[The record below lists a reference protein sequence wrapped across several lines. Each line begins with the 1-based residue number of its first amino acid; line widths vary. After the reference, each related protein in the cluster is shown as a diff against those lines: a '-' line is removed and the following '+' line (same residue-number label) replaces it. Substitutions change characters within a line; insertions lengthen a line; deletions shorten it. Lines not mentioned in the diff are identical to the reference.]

1 MPKPSWRT
9 SASKKE
15 RLESLGEERVLLRF
29 RLGSFA
35 DSRDPFAVRH
45 QVGNELIPASS
56 RHGTNPQGAH
66 QVTHPPLDGS
76 FPEDRPGEGA
86 PELGGWAHVFNEPP
100 LSERPPGERDQDDP
114 RDPEQPRERKRE
126 AAIQTTAS
134 IGSRASL
141 KTAPDL
147 NPAHTSQAVQAATRF
162 TARNAI
168 RSTTKVVCI
177 TRADHSPPLFS
188 RRGRRRSQPPALE
201 QGAATGIVERS
212 NPAAGD
218 PGHLG
223 GDARVAHGRRRASR
237 GADHPDSDAI
247 PALAA
252 RARGP
257 PAEHGSDPR
266 PRRGRIDQPGR
277 PAECRRTGWDT
288 PFRTTE
294 PIGVKATSSVST
306 ASTTPWLTSTCPGS
320 ACSAIRAARFTV
332 RPK

>member
-1 MPKPSWRT
+1 M
-9 SASKKE
+9 
-15 RLESLGEERVLLRF
+15 LRF

-45 QVGNELIPASS
+45 QVGNELNPASS

-212 NPAAGD
+212 NPAAVTQVTSAAMRALLMAGD
-218 PGHLG
+218 GPREVLIILTVMRSLRSPHEHAAPRRSTVPILG
-223 GDARVAHGRRRASR
+223 LVGEGSISR
-237 GADHPDSDAI
+237 GV
-247 PALAA
+247 
-252 RARGP
+252 P
-257 PAEHGSDPR
+257 PSAGEPVG
-266 PRRGRIDQPGR
+266 
-277 PAECRRTGWDT
+277 T
-288 PFRTTE
+288 P
-294 PIGVKATSSVST
+294 PSG
-306 ASTTPWLTSTCPGS
+306 
-320 ACSAIRAARFTV
+320 
-332 RPK
+332 

>member
-114 RDPEQPRERKRE
+114 RDPEQHGSGSAKP
-126 AAIQTTAS
+126 IQTTAS
-134 IGSRASL
+134 IESRASL

-147 NPAHTSQAVQAATRF
+147 NPAHTSQASRL
-162 TARNAI
+162 R
-168 RSTTKVVCI
+168 RG
-177 TRADHSPPLFS
+177 S
-188 RRGRRRSQPPALE
+188 RRGTPSGARRRWCASPVPTTARRSSLE
-201 QGAATGIVERS
+201 EAEEDRS
-212 NPAAGD
+212 LP
-218 PGHLG
+218 
-223 GDARVAHGRRRASR
+223 RWSRERRR
-237 GADHPDSDAI
+237 
-247 PALAA
+247 
-252 RARGP
+252 
-257 PAEHGSDPR
+257 GSS
-266 PRRGRIDQPGR
+266 RGRIP
-277 PAECRRTGWDT
+277 RRVTQVTSAAMRALLMAGDGPREVLIILTVMRSLRSPHEHAAPRRSTVPILGLVGGGSISRGVPPSAGEPVGT
-288 PFRTTE
+288 P
-294 PIGVKATSSVST
+294 P
-306 ASTTPWLTSTCPGS
+306 
-320 ACSAIRAARFTV
+320 
-332 RPK
+332 

>member
-114 RDPEQPRERKRE
+114 RDPEQPRQRKRE
-126 AAIQTTAS
+126 ADPDDGLDREQGQLEDGA
-134 IGSRASL
+134 GSQSG
-141 KTAPDL
+141 PHQ
-147 NPAHTSQAVQAATRF
+147 PGVQAATRF

-177 TRADHSPPLFS
+177 TRADHSPP
-188 RRGRRRSQPPALE
+188 
-201 QGAATGIVERS
+201 
-212 NPAAGD
+212 
-218 PGHLG
+218 
-223 GDARVAHGRRRASR
+223 
-237 GADHPDSDAI
+237 
-247 PALAA
+247 
-252 RARGP
+252 
-257 PAEHGSDPR
+257 
-266 PRRGRIDQPGR
+266 
-277 PAECRRTGWDT
+277 
-288 PFRTTE
+288 
-294 PIGVKATSSVST
+294 
-306 ASTTPWLTSTCPGS
+306 
-320 ACSAIRAARFTV
+320 
-332 RPK
+332 